1 MNSSDQNISKPV
13 GWNYSSISAPEDSF
27 PIRVEGRNKDSVYV
41 DFHSQEAM
49 LNFEKKKRAANMQT
63 LCHCEAHSY
72 LGEIASQV
80 TLFPKI

>member
-49 LNFEKKKRAANMQT
+49 LNFEKKNEQQT
-63 LCHCEAHSY
+63 CRHCATVRLIPTLEKLLPKLLCF
-72 LGEIASQV
+72 QK
-80 TLFPKI
+80 F